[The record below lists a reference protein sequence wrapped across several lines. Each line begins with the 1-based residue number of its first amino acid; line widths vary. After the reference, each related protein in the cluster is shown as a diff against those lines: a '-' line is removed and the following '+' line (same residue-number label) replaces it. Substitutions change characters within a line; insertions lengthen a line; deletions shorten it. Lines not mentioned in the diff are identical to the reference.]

1 MFFYGLFMDEAL
13 LRSKGV
19 EPEHMQQASVQGF
32 QLRIAQRATLVPMP
46 GSTVHGMV
54 ASLKH
59 SELEQLYS
67 EPTVR
72 DYRPEPV
79 VAHLRGGGQIP
90 ALCFNLIATPS
101 AGEHNREYA
110 ERLRTLAQ
118 RLGLPSE
125 YVASIQS
132 DR

>member
-19 EPEHMQQASVQGF
+19 EPEHMQQATVQGF
-32 QLRIAQRATLVPMP
+32 QLRIAQRATLVPTP
-46 GSTVHGMV
+46 GCTVHGMV

-59 SELEQLYS
+59 RKLEQLYS

-79 VAHLRGGGQIP
+79 VAHLRSGGQVP

-101 AGEHNREYA
+101 VGEGNREYA

-118 RLGLPSE
+118 RLGFPSE
-125 YVASIQS
+125 YVASIQ
-132 DR
+132 